1 MKEINLTI
9 AGGCFTEQHNI
20 AYDKLY
26 HQIVKHHLKNI
37 YGRELNI
44 VIVRYERFNTFP
56 AKLKKFLDNNITDAV
71 LFHVRSEQFLRLSK
85 LYYKYSDD
93 KGKIKYSLNFPA
105 LKINKPEK
113 YDIPV
118 QISQNNY
125 RFSSEDLISTK
136 KSLSRK
142 IFSELNYIAGIL
154 SGNSYVAL
162 KEYME
167 LIHKVSDYCREKN
180 IRFILAGPASRPNT
194 LLENYLTDTLHNIS
208 SNYAVRNKIHF
219 ISCLGK
225 FSENGESL
233 FFKNG
238 IHVNEAGH
246 RRIADKIIIK
256 LIEIFSPEET
266 QTLSL
271 IKNK

>member
-20 AYDKLY
+20 AFDKLY
-26 HQIVKHHLKNI
+26 HQTVKHYIENI
-37 YGRELNI
+37 YGSKLNI
-44 VIVRYERFNTFP
+44 NIIRYERFSTFP
-56 AKLKKFLDNNITDAV
+56 AKLKKLLDNNVTEV
-71 LFHVRSEQFLRLSK
+71 LLFHVRSEQFLRLSK

-105 LKINKPEK
+105 LKINNPEK
-113 YDIPV
+113 HDIPV
-118 QISQNNY
+118 QIPQSFY

-167 LIHKVSDYCREKN
+167 LIYKVSDYCKEKD
-180 IRFILAGPASRPNT
+180 IQFILAGPASRPNT
-194 LLENYLTDTLHNIS
+194 LLENYLTDNLHNIS
-208 SNYAVRNKIHF
+208 SNYAARNKIHF

-225 FSENGESL
+225 FSENGEYL

-246 RRIADKIIIK
+246 RRIAEKIIIK

-266 QTLSL
+266 QTLTL
-271 IKNK
+271 IKNI